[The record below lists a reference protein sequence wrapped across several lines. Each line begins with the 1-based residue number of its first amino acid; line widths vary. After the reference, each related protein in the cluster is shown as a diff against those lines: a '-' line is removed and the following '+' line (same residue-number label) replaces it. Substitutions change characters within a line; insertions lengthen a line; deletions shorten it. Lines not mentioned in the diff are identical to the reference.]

1 MKYTLGIYEK
11 ALPDNL
17 SFEDK
22 LKFAKEL
29 GYDFLEI
36 SIDESDNRL
45 KRLEWTKDERYKIV
59 SAMQEIGLPI
69 RSMCLSG
76 HRKYPMGSLN
86 EDIRKKSMEIAKK
99 AIQLADDLGVR
110 IIQVAGYDV
119 YYEEGNE
126 ITEKYFRENLR
137 QFTELA
143 SSKGILLG
151 FETMETSFM
160 DTVEKS
166 MKYVKLINSPYL
178 GIYPDSGNLNNAA
191 ILYEHNILNDLEKGR
206 GKIFAMHLKET
217 VPGKYRNMH
226 FGEGIVDFDSIVKKA
241 KSLGVNRFVTE
252 FWHLGEEDFMNV
264 IKSQNEYARKLLD
277 KYYN

>member
-191 ILYEHNILNDLEKGR
+191 ILYEHNLLNDLEKGR

>member
-1 MKYTLGIYEK
+1 MNYTLGIYEK

-17 SFEDK
+17 SLEDK

-45 KRLEWTKDERYKIV
+45 KRLERTKDERYKIV
-59 SAMQEIGLPI
+59 STMQEIGLPI

-119 YYEEGNE
+119 YYEKGNE

>member
-1 MKYTLGIYEK
+1 MNYTLGIYEK
-11 ALPDNL
+11 ALPDSL

-45 KRLEWTKDERYKIV
+45 KRLEWTKDERNNIV

-119 YYEEGNE
+119 YYEKGNE

>member
-252 FWHLGEEDFMNV
+252 FWHLGEEDFMNI